1 MNSVKQ
7 GGVKA
12 HGWWA
17 LAVALLLVGAGSAFL
32 GLRGHE
38 HPLPGPT
45 PFPKTSLPKTT
56 SAGSTT
62 TTPAAKATPQFA
74 LRSTPVQIRVPAIA
88 LDVSLTT
95 LGLNP
100 NGTVQVPT
108 DIQQPGWYRLG
119 PSPGQ
124 DGSAVILGHVDSY
137 QGPAVF
143 FKLRSM
149 VAGDLIDVS
158 LADGASAQFKVTS
171 VAMYAKTAF
180 PDQQVYAAHG
190 YGALQLVTC
199 GGTFDV
205 QTGHYLS
212 NIVVYSSLVALTPP
226 V

>member
-1 MNSVKQ
+1 
-7 GGVKA
+7 
-12 HGWWA
+12 
-17 LAVALLLVGAGSAFL
+17 
-32 GLRGHE
+32 
-38 HPLPGPT
+38 
-45 PFPKTSLPKTT
+45 
-56 SAGSTT
+56 
-62 TTPAAKATPQFA
+62 
-74 LRSTPVQIRVPAIA
+74 
-88 LDVSLTT
+88 
-95 LGLNP
+95 
-100 NGTVQVPT
+100 
-108 DIQQPGWYRLG
+108 
-119 PSPGQ
+119 
-124 DGSAVILGHVDSY
+124 VILGHVDSY

>member
-1 MNSVKQ
+1 M
-7 GGVKA
+7 
-12 HGWWA
+12 
-17 LAVALLLVGAGSAFL
+17 VGFVFL
-32 GLRGHE
+32 GLRGHQ

-45 PFPKTSLPKTT
+45 SLPKTSLPKATA
-56 SAGSTT
+56 AGSTT
-62 TTPAAKATPQFA
+62 TTQAAKDPTQFA

-158 LADGASAQFKVTS
+158 LADGVSAQFKVTS
-171 VAMYAKTAF
+171 VAMYAKAAF

-212 NIVVYSSLVALTPP
+212 NIVVYSSLVALTPA